1 MTHQL
6 IETRCAGTTET
17 RPETGLRPRRLLH
30 VLLDGPDG
38 PTDWLIRLP
47 AANLSELLRPAR
59 LRTRLAAISP
69 VAFALALDQLAVGDT
84 AALRR
89 LGFTV
94 ERR

>member
-1 MTHQL
+1 MTHHL
-6 IETRCAGTTET
+6 IQTRCAGTACRGTAS
-17 RPETGLRPRRLLH
+17 GLRPRRLMH

-47 AANLSELLRPAR
+47 AANLSELLHPAR
-59 LRTRLAAISP
+59 LRSRLAAVSP
-69 VAFALALDQLAVGDT
+69 VAFTLALDQLAAGDT